1 MEQIT
6 VYEKPTCTTCRKLF
20 VLLKE
25 EGIDFEKVDYHVL
38 GLRAEEVEDILA
50 KTGLSARDVLR
61 KREPVY
67 KELDLGKRDLS
78 EGELIDLMVKHPEL
92 MERPIVLKGD
102 RGVLAR
108 PNEKVRE
115 LF

>member
-1 MEQIT
+1 VDQIT

-20 VLLKE
+20 VLLEE

-38 GLRAEEVEDILA
+38 GLRAEEVRDILA
-50 KTGLSARDVLR
+50 KTGLSAREVLR

-67 KELDLGKRDLS
+67 KELDLGKRDLP
-78 EGELIDLMVKHPEL
+78 EDELVDLMVKHPEL

-108 PNEKVRE
+108 PIEKVRE
-115 LF
+115 LL